1 MRLELGGSIILFVWS
16 AERYRTEIARL
27 MQGLNRQLLRVVR
40 ARRLFGLSFVLVRRI
55 PSAAS

>member
-1 MRLELGGSIILFVWS
+1 MRLELGGSMILFVWS
-16 AERYRTEIARL
+16 AARYRTEIARL
-27 MQGLNRQLLRVVR
+27 MQGLNRHLLRVVR